1 MCLGWI
7 HKCGWAPLPRKVAFK
22 DDHFTFLGA
31 SEMRSWQL
39 RTSGRFQVRLQVSY
53 ALPVTMIKM
62 VGVGYMAKGTDR
74 WQERQT
80 VICCCCSVTKSGPF
94 FRDPMG
100 CMDRLPYP
108 SLSPGVCSNSCI
120 LNWWCHPTISSSVSP
135 SPPAF
140 SLSQQQILFQWV
152 SSLHQVANVLE
163 LQLQH
168 QSFQWTMGPLI
179 LELNPTLLWSRSFHG
194 PYTYKELHKSLSCLS
209 ENP

>member
-100 CMDRLPYP
+100 CSTPGFPILHCLLEFALIPVYWIDDAIQP
-108 SLSPGVCSNSCI
+108 SHPLSPLLLLPSVFPSNKF
-120 LNWWCHPTISSSVSP
+120 SSSESALCIRWPKYWSFSFSINP
-135 SPPAF
+135 S
-140 SLSQQQILFQWV
+140 
-152 SSLHQVANVLE
+152 NE
-163 LQLQH
+163 LWGH
-168 QSFQWTMGPLI
+168 
-179 LELNPTLLWSRSFHG
+179 
-194 PYTYKELHKSLSCLS
+194 
-209 ENP
+209 